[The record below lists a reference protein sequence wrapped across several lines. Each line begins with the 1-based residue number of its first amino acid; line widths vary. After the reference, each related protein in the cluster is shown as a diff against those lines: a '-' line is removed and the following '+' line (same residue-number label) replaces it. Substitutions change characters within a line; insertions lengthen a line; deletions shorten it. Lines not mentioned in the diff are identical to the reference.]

1 MKYKFQSHLKLSKL
15 STKWPVHLIDEDVLE
30 VEIFS
35 IRGTF
40 AYKKLIHRQIQRFLL
55 AKKLAVCVLSGGEFD
70 VLGNVDAEKRAL
82 SVLYYQALPG
92 PNICSV
98 LQTDFGYNPPNLN
111 KKILVDAEHALA
123 AKCVLGESGLGHVF
137 SKIKQACSV
146 ATNGSIQFPNER
158 EVVKKESSK
167 NIGPIHHIMVRR
179 QVQHNSRNF
188 GKVFDEP
195 IICCKGR

>member
-1 MKYKFQSHLKLSKL
+1 MLYDYKERAKVRKNISLLHQYANQLFPFNGDQRLVFIFVAFQLHPGFNELSHFL
-15 STKWPVHLIDEDVLE
+15 STTVQALQLVNEVHSQRNTNSNPTSNLANYLQNGPVHLIDEDVLE

-70 VLGNVDAEKRAL
+70 VLGNVGAEKRAL
-82 SVLYYQALPG
+82 SVLYYQAL

-123 AKCVLGESGLGHVF
+123 AKCVLGESG
-137 SKIKQACSV
+137 
-146 ATNGSIQFPNER
+146 
-158 EVVKKESSK
+158 
-167 NIGPIHHIMVRR
+167 
-179 QVQHNSRNF
+179 
-188 GKVFDEP
+188 
-195 IICCKGR
+195 